1 MKHIIILGDGMA
13 DHPVS
18 RLGNKTLL
26 QFADTPYMD
35 MLARKGRTGRLM
47 TIPDGFLP
55 GSEVANSTILGYD
68 QNKVYEGRGP
78 LEAASIGYDMEPEDF
93 ALRLNVICVGDGKI
107 VTHNGGN
114 LSTETAPC

>member
-13 DHPVS
+13 DHPMS

-47 TIPDGFLP
+47 TIPALDGGGIFFLAVDAV
-55 GSEVANSTILGYD
+55 SLLIFKR
-68 QNKVYEGRGP
+68 KVPEKYQ
-78 LEAASIGYDMEPEDF
+78 AAVNTAGFVVLMGF
-93 ALRLNVICVGDGKI
+93 MLL
-107 VTHNGGN
+107 VTFHDVFK
-114 LSTETAPC
+114 LFQ

>member
-68 QNKVYEGRGP
+68 QIGR
-78 LEAASIGYDMEPEDF
+78 AH
-93 ALRLNVICVGDGKI
+93 V
-107 VTHNGGN
+107 
-114 LSTETAPC
+114 